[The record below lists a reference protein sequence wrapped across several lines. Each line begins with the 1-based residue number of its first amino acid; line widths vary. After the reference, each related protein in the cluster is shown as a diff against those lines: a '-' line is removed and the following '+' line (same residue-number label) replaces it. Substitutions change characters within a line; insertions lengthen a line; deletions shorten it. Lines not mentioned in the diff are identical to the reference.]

1 MGFYLRKSV
10 KLGPMRLNFS
20 KSGIGVSVGVKGA
33 RVSVGPRGT
42 YVHAGTGGLYYS
54 QRIGG
59 PSVRTATPRP
69 ASVRPPSGWPP
80 ATPAFQEQHRI
91 ASADVSRLVETNNAE
106 MLEQINSAAQQTRH
120 APFAVLAT
128 LALSVIAFI
137 AVAALT
143 GALIA
148 IGLPDDG
155 VTKAVGAALAMLA
168 GFVVFVAGMVFSW
181 KVHKGDEL
189 KRTTPLFYE
198 LEQSALE
205 RFNAIQYACAALARS
220 ARVWRVE
227 SKQPTHDWKRNAGAS
242 NLITRQRVSAGP
254 MEPPYIA
261 TNVDVLG
268 LKLND
273 STLFFMPDFVF
284 IRQNNRYGAV
294 SYDALNVSFSPTRF
308 IEDAGVPQDAQV
320 VGSTWL
326 YVNKNGGPDR
336 RFNNNQQIPI
346 AQYGFLEIKSST
358 GLNIHL
364 HVSNL
369 EAARHFANVFN
380 RAQDTSRGRQPRGQQ
395 QQQRHDAGS
404 GGRVSPETR
413 SAYETLG
420 VSVGASQAEVVAA
433 YRQMTMMYHP
443 DRLSGLAPEF
453 VELAEERMKEIN
465 AAYEELKRHAAH
477 DCRSHPVRRRDNR
490 LHPDRHPT

>member
-1 MGFYLRKSV
+1 MGFYFRKSV

-20 KSGIGVSVGVKGA
+20 KSGIGVSAGVKGA
-33 RVSVGPRGT
+33 RISAGPRGT
-42 YVHAGTGGLYYS
+42 YVHAGAGGFYYS

-59 PSVRTATPRP
+59 SSVRTTFTHP
-69 ASVRPPSGWPP
+69 APARRQAGWQP
-80 ATPAFQEQHRI
+80 AAPALQEQYRI
-91 ASADVSRLVETNNAE
+91 ESADVSRLVETTNAE
-106 MLEQINSAAQQTRH
+106 LLEQINSAARQTRH

-128 LALSVIAFI
+128 LLLSFFAFV

-148 IGLPDDG
+148 AGAPDDDT
-155 VTKAVGAALAMLA
+155 TKAVGAALAMFA
-168 GFVVFVAGMVFSW
+168 GVAVLVAGVVFSW

-198 LEQSALE
+198 LEQAALE
-205 RFNAIQYACAALARS
+205 RFAAIQQACSALSQS

-227 SKQPTHDWKRNAGAS
+227 SKQPTYDWKRNAGAS
-242 NLITRQRVSAGP
+242 NLITRQTVSAGR
-254 MEPPYIA
+254 MKPPHIA

-268 LKLND
+268 LRLND
-273 STLFFMPDFVF
+273 SMLFFMPDFVF
-284 IRQNNRYGAV
+284 VWQHNRYGAV
-294 SYDALNVSFSPTRF
+294 SYDAMGVSFSPTRF

-320 VGSTWL
+320 VDSTWQ

-336 RFNNNQQIPI
+336 RFSNNRQIPV
-346 AQYGFLEIKSST
+346 AQYGLLEIRSHT

-369 EAARHFANVFN
+369 EAARYFAGSFN
-380 RAQDTSRGRQPRGQQ
+380 HAQNASRGWHVGGGQQ
-395 QQQRHDAGS
+395 RRSNAGGPGSAPTSPRLRS
-404 GGRVSPETR
+404 G
-413 SAYETLG
+413 YEVLG

-433 YRQMTMMYHP
+433 YRQMAMMYHP

-465 AAYEELKRHAAH
+465 AAYEELKRHAA
-477 DCRSHPVRRRDNR
+477 PV
-490 LHPDRHPT
+490 

>member
-1 MGFYLRKSV
+1 MGFYFRKSV
-10 KLGPMRLNFS
+10 KFGPMRLNFS
-20 KSGIGVSVGVKGA
+20 KSGIGVSAGVKGA
-33 RVSVGPRGT
+33 RVSLGPRGT
-42 YVHAGTGGLYYS
+42 YVHAGTGGFYYS

-59 PSVRTATPRP
+59 PSVRPTIPRP
-69 ASVRPPSGWPP
+69 APVRQQSGWQP
-80 ATPAFQEQHRI
+80 AASAFQEQYRI
-91 ASADVSRLVETNNAE
+91 DSADVSRLVETNNAE
-106 MLEQINSAAQQTRH
+106 LLEQINSAARQTRH
-120 APFAVLAT
+120 ALFAVLAT
-128 LALSVIAFI
+128 LALSVIAFV
-137 AVAALT
+137 AVAALS
-143 GALIA
+143 GVLIS
-148 IGLPDDG
+148 IGLPDDD
-155 VTKAVGAALAMLA
+155 VTKSVGAALATLA
-168 GFVVFVAGMVFSW
+168 GVVVFVAGMVVSW
-181 KVHKGDEL
+181 RVHKGDEL

-198 LEQSALE
+198 LEQGALE

-227 SKQPTHDWKRNAGAS
+227 SKQPTYDWKHNAGAS
-242 NLITRQRVSAGP
+242 NLITRQRVSVGP
-254 MEPPYIA
+254 MKPPYIA

-268 LKLND
+268 LRLND

-284 IRQNNRYGAV
+284 VRQNNRYGAV
-294 SYDALNVSFSPTRF
+294 SYDALNISFSPTRF

-336 RFNNNQQIPI
+336 RFNNNRQIPV
-346 AQYGFLEIKSST
+346 AQYGLLEVSSST

-369 EAARHFANVFN
+369 EAAKYFAGVFN
-380 RAQDTSRGRQPRGQQ
+380 RAQSASRGRQSHGQ

-404 GGRVSPETR
+404 GGRVSPGTR

-433 YRQMTMMYHP
+433 YRQMAMMYHP

-465 AAYEELKRHAAH
+465 AAYEELKRHAAQ
-477 DCRSHPVRRRDNR
+477 V
-490 LHPDRHPT
+490 

>member
-1 MGFYLRKSV
+1 MGFYFRKSV

-20 KSGIGVSVGVKGA
+20 KSGVGVSAGVKGA

-42 YVHAGTGGLYYS
+42 YVHAGAGGFYYS

-59 PSVRTATPRP
+59 PSVKTTAP
-69 ASVRPPSGWPP
+69 AQHQPEKQP
-80 ATPAFQEQHRI
+80 ATQEQHRI
-91 ASADVSRLVETNNAE
+91 ESADVSRLVETNNAE
-106 MLEQINSAAQQTRH
+106 LLEQINSAAQQTRH

-155 VTKAVGAALAMLA
+155 VTKAVGAALATLA
-168 GFVVFVAGMVFSW
+168 CVAVFVAGMVFSW

-198 LEQSALE
+198 LGQGALE

-227 SKQPTHDWKRNAGAS
+227 SKQPTYDWKRNAGAS

-268 LKLND
+268 LRLND

-284 IRQNNRYGAV
+284 VRQNNRYGAV

-308 IEDAGVPQDAQV
+308 IEDVGVPQDAQV
-320 VGSTWL
+320 VSSTWL

-336 RFNNNQQIPI
+336 RFNNNRQIPI
-346 AQYGFLEIKSST
+346 AQYGLLEITSST

-369 EAARHFANVFN
+369 EAARHFANAFN
-380 RAQDTSRGRQPRGQQ
+380 HAQGTSRGRQPRGQQ
-395 QQQRHDAGS
+395 RHDAGS
-404 GGRVSPETR
+404 GGRMSPETR

-433 YRQMTMMYHP
+433 YRQMAMMYHP

-465 AAYEELKRHAAH
+465 AAYEELKRHAAQ
-477 DCRSHPVRRRDNR
+477 V
-490 LHPDRHPT
+490 